1 MNKKIKLSSK
11 EKGVL
16 LAEGIGTFLLFQI
29 VNIIL
34 IVMSELFY
42 NHQNFSDINSV
53 IAVLKSD
60 LTHSTFWGIW
70 FFLAVVILIEL
81 AVSVNV
87 AVKSYQQY
95 EVNKVEKQLE
105 IIAAGKLDQRIDF
118 KVNKKLQGVVNSINL
133 LISNTDEHIEE
144 QKRSEKSKDELITN
158 VSHDI
163 RTPLTSIIGYLG
175 LIESQ
180 NYQDIEQILKYTHVA
195 YKKSL
200 EMQNLV
206 NSLFEYANVQHA
218 TSKLNATH
226 FDMVQMLEQ
235 LSADFE
241 LEAKKRNIKIN
252 VVSEPK
258 KIMMNGDTEK
268 LGRTFNNLIT
278 NAFKYGAGA
287 TDLYLEAKQEKSGVV
302 VTIANNGR
310 QIPKKSLPNLFD
322 RFYRVE
328 DSRSKKTGGT
338 GLGLAIAKSMI
349 EMHGGTITAASDEKL
364 TSFTIHFPLTSEE

>member
-1 MNKKIKLSSK
+1 MNKKIKLTSK

-29 VNIIL
+29 VNAIL
-34 IVMSELFY
+34 IVISELFFS
-42 NHQNFSDINSV
+42 HQNFSDISS
-53 IAVLKSD
+53 VLKVLSSD

-70 FFLAVVILIEL
+70 FFLAIVIIIEL
-81 AVSVNV
+81 AVSINV
-87 AVKSYQQY
+87 AVKTYQQY
-95 EVNKVEKQLE
+95 EVHKVEKLLE
-105 IIAAGKLDQRIDF
+105 TIAGGQLDQSIDLT
-118 KVNKKLQGVVNSINL
+118 VNKKLQGIVNSINL
-133 LISNTDEHIEE
+133 LISNTNQHIEE

-175 LIESQ
+175 LIESN

-218 TSKLNATH
+218 TSKLNLTH

-241 LEAKKRNIKIN
+241 LEANKRNIKII
-252 VVSEPK
+252 VDSKPK

-287 TDLYLEAKQEKSGVV
+287 TELYLSATKKENEVI
-302 VTIANNGR
+302 VTVANNGR
-310 QIPKKSLPNLFD
+310 PIPKDSLPNLFE

-349 EMHGGTITAASDEKL
+349 EMHGGTITATSDKKL
-364 TSFTIHFPLTSEE
+364 TSFTIHFPLISEE

>member
-1 MNKKIKLSSK
+1 MDKKIKLNGK

-16 LAEGIGTFLLFQI
+16 LTEGIGTFLLFQI
-29 VNIIL
+29 VNSIL
-34 IVMSELFY
+34 IVISELFFS
-42 NHQNFSDINSV
+42 HQKFSGLSSIM
-53 IAVLKSD
+53 AVLKTD
-60 LTHSTFWGIW
+60 LIHSNWSIW
-70 FFLAVVILIEL
+70 FFLAIVIIIEL
-81 AVSVNV
+81 TVSINV
-87 AVKSYQQY
+87 AVKTYQQY
-95 EVNKVEKQLE
+95 EVRKVERQLE
-105 IIAAGKLDQRIDF
+105 VIAAGKLDQKIDLE
-118 KVNKKLQGVVNSINL
+118 VNKKLQGIVNSINL
-133 LISNTDEHIEE
+133 LISNTNEHIEE

-180 NYQDIEQILKYTHVA
+180 NYQDLDQILKYTHVA

-218 TSKLNATH
+218 TSKLNLTH

-241 LEAKKRNIKIN
+241 LEAKKRDIKIN
-252 VVSEPK
+252 VESDPK
-258 KIMMNGDTEK
+258 TIMMNGDTEK

-287 TDLYLEAKQEKSGVV
+287 TDLYLRAKEKNNEVV

-310 QIPKKSLPNLFD
+310 SIPKESLPNLFD

-349 EMHGGTITAASDEKL
+349 EMHGGTITATSNEKL
-364 TSFTIHFPLTSEE
+364 TSFTIRFPMISEE